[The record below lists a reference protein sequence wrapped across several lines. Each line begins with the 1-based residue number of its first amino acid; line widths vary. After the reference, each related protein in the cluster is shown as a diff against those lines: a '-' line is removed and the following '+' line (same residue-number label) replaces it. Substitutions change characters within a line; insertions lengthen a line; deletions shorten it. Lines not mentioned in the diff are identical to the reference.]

1 MKIKI
6 ESKFVGDGC
15 PCYIVAEIGINHNG
29 QFQLAKRLIETAA
42 KCGVDAV
49 KFQKRDIDS
58 LLIKEFANRPY
69 LIENSF
75 GETYGEHRKKLE
87 LSEDEWRKLFD
98 CSKKISVDFY
108 ASAWDMKSADFLD
121 ELGVPVF
128 KIASADVTNLPLI
141 EHICQKNKPII
152 MSTGMSTLEEID
164 EAMEIIRK
172 NRAEV
177 ILLHCISAY
186 PFDDH
191 LSDLN
196 VMRTLRERYNVPVGY
211 SGHEKSGH
219 VVTIAAVVLGACM
232 VERHF
237 TLDHLM
243 PGPDHAASLEPL
255 GLAGLVDSIRKL
267 ESAIGTGEKKILEI
281 ELPVRAK
288 LAKSIVTTRDVKA
301 GEAIHA
307 EDLAMKCPGTG
318 LKAKYIPLL
327 IGKIAKHDMKKD
339 TIVPKEALEW

>member
-6 ESKFVGDGC
+6 GSKFVGDGC

-42 KCGVDAV
+42 KCGADAV

-58 LLIKEFANRPY
+58 LLTKELANKPY

-98 CSKKISVDFY
+98 CSKKLGIDFY
-108 ASAWDMKSADFLD
+108 ASAWDVKSADFLD

-141 EHICQKNKPII
+141 EHICQKNKPVI

-164 EAMEIIRK
+164 EAMEVVRK

-186 PFDDH
+186 PFDDY
-191 LSDLN
+191 LSNLN
-196 VMRTLRERYNVPVGY
+196 VMSTLRKRYNVPVGY

-219 VVTIAAVVLGACM
+219 VVTLGAVALGACM

-255 GLAGLVDSIRKL
+255 GLAGLVDDIRKL

-288 LAKSIVTTRDVKA
+288 LVKSIVTTRDISA
-301 GEAIHA
+301 GEVIRAG
-307 EDLAMKCPGTG
+307 DLTMKCPGTG
-318 LKAKYIPLL
+318 LKAKYIPML
-327 IGKIAKHDMKKD
+327 IGKKAKQNMKKD

>member
-6 ESKFVGDGC
+6 GSKFVGDGC

-29 QFQLAKRLIETAA
+29 QFQLAKRLIETAT

-58 LLIKEFANRPY
+58 LLTNELANKPY
-69 LIENSF
+69 LGDNSF

-98 CSKKISVDFY
+98 CSKKLGIDFY

-121 ELGVPVF
+121 ELGIPVF

-141 EHICQKNKPII
+141 EHICQKGKPVIL
-152 MSTGMSTLEEID
+152 STGMNTLEEID
-164 EAMEIIRK
+164 EAMEVIRK
-172 NRAEV
+172 NRVEV

-191 LSDLN
+191 LSNLN
-196 VMRTLRERYNVPVGY
+196 VMSTLRKRYNVPVGY

-219 VVTIAAVVLGACM
+219 VVTLAAVALAACM

-255 GLAGLVDSIRKL
+255 GLAGLVDDIRKL
-267 ESAIGTGEKKILEI
+267 ESALGTGEKEILEI

-288 LAKSIVTTRDVKA
+288 LAKSIVTTRDIAA
-301 GEAIHA
+301 GEVIRA
-307 EDLAMKCPGTG
+307 EDLTMKCPGTG
-318 LKAKYIPLL
+318 LKAKYIPML
-327 IGKIAKHDMKKD
+327 ISKKAKQNMKKD